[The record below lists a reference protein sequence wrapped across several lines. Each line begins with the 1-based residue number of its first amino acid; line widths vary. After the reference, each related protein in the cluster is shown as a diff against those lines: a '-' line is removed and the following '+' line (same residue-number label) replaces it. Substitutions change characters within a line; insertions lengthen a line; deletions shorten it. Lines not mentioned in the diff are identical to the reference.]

1 MLLMT
6 SNLPLFL
13 LAQQAA
19 TSERKTSMSLHKQQQ
34 VATATTERKLPN
46 FVLPPFE
53 PLLEYVDHLTCP
65 GMSQY
70 RCCFQQEHP
79 GPNTRLLGP
88 KTLSPSQTVS

>member
-19 TSERKTSMSLHKQQQ
+19 TSGRKTSMSLHKQQQ

-46 FVLPPFE
+46 FVLSPFE
-53 PLLEYVDHLTCP
+53 PL
-65 GMSQY
+65 
-70 RCCFQQEHP
+70 
-79 GPNTRLLGP
+79 
-88 KTLSPSQTVS
+88 